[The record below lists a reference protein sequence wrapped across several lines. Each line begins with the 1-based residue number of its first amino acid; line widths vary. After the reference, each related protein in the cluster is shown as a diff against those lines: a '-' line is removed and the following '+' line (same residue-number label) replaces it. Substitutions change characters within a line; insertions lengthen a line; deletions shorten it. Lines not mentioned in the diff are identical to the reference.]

1 MNIRNKIMTGDMV
14 FLHHFKIFRNGTYQ
28 MSVRELEIIARALRE
43 YHKKNCG
50 EKCPSSKD
58 LCSAYDSCPDIYL
71 DIAESLKVAGRS
83 KRVFPDE
90 EVRRS
95 KDSEPL

>member
-1 MNIRNKIMTGDMV
+1 MNITMDMV
-14 FLHHFKIFRNGTYQ
+14 ILRCEIFTNGKYQ
-28 MSVRELEIIARALRE
+28 MSIGELEIIARALRE

-50 EKCPSSKD
+50 KKCPSKN
-58 LCSAYDSCPDIYL
+58 LCSVYDSCPDIYL
-71 DIAESLKVAGRS
+71 DIAESLKATGRS

-95 KDSEPL
+95 KDSKPL

>member
-1 MNIRNKIMTGDMV
+1 MNITEDVVYIN
-14 FLHHFKIFRNGTYQ
+14 HFKIFSKGQYQ
-28 MSVRELEIIARALRE
+28 MSVGELEIITRALRE

-50 EKCPSSKD
+50 EKCPSKD

-71 DIAESLKVAGRS
+71 DIAENLKAEGRS
-83 KRVFPDE
+83 KRVFPNE

>member
-1 MNIRNKIMTGDMV
+1 MNITVDMV
-14 FLHHFKIFRNGTYQ
+14 ILRCEIFTNGRYE
-28 MSVRELEIIARALRE
+28 MRVGELEIIARALRE

-50 EKCPSSKD
+50 EKCPSKD

-71 DIAESLKVAGRS
+71 DIAESLKAASRS